1 MNNQLLVHAD
11 NLHNVYKVFLAP
23 FSTPTYCTPSI
34 TDLGN
39 NNIQCAFVYAV
50 MTPRNS
56 SSPPYFVYNCIDVLY
71 NNVVGRYTFIN
82 NGSSCAYQ
90 HTNAIVPGNYSTQ
103 DNFVIGVD
111 YEGSGIYAFAD
122 DFTAYYDFQSLQI
135 TSWPN
140 TLPISPRMVDFT
152 SGYGVLV
159 GYCQLTVS
167 QAFECGFIVLVNG
180 SSSSPNNG
188 SVFSIGNSLQFAW
201 SDPRRTHFI
210 ASSEAYSTVDLMS
223 VGVAPSG
230 RVLIGI
236 RALNTV
242 LLYIV
247 TNPMN
252 FSTINPLS
260 TRQTGENLMGFGRS
274 VEWLDTDGDKAVII
288 ANQYTYSTNQWISSA
303 FHVYDIESDGFS
315 DQTNPILIYP
325 NSQQMIGPLM
335 NPSFIRLVSDQ
346 LSGNIAILDL
356 SGDAVIILSAA
367 PGTYATT
374 NQPSIFSIA
383 VPCIPGTYRDYAGIE
398 LCTPCPNGTTS
409 TSSKINCTTCT
420 SSDVFCPYG
429 AVAEVPYTAFDPI
442 VQEQYYPE
450 SPESTVFDDIL
461 MQNMFSLNT
470 QSPHCLVVSP
480 ITWVL
485 VVFGF
490 GSIVLISM
498 GISTLVC
505 PGTHPVRD
513 QAKRVFKKMDLIGE
527 GEVSI

>member
-1 MNNQLLVHAD
+1 
-11 NLHNVYKVFLAP
+11 
-23 FSTPTYCTPSI
+23 
-34 TDLGN
+34 
-39 NNIQCAFVYAV
+39 
-50 MTPRNS
+50 
-56 SSPPYFVYNCIDVLY
+56 
-71 NNVVGRYTFIN
+71 
-82 NGSSCAYQ
+82 
-90 HTNAIVPGNYSTQ
+90 
-103 DNFVIGVD
+103 
-111 YEGSGIYAFAD
+111 
-122 DFTAYYDFQSLQI
+122 
-135 TSWPN
+135 
-140 TLPISPRMVDFT
+140 
-152 SGYGVLV
+152 
-159 GYCQLTVS
+159 
-167 QAFECGFIVLVNG
+167 
-180 SSSSPNNG
+180 
-188 SVFSIGNSLQFAW
+188 
-201 SDPRRTHFI
+201 
-210 ASSEAYSTVDLMS
+210 
-223 VGVAPSG
+223 
-230 RVLIGI
+230 
-236 RALNTV
+236 
-242 LLYIV
+242 
-247 TNPMN
+247 
-252 FSTINPLS
+252 
-260 TRQTGENLMGFGRS
+260 

-325 NSQQMIGPLM
+325 NSQQMISSLM

-442 VQEQYYPE
+442 VQQQYYPE

-461 MQNMFSLNT
+461 MQNMFSLST
-470 QSPHCLVVSP
+470 QSLHCLVVSP

-485 VVFGF
+485 VFFGF

-498 GISTLVC
+498 GISTIVC
-505 PGTHPVRD
+505 PGKHPVRD

-527 GEVSI
+527 GEVSIIRHIYDNRKL

>member
-1 MNNQLLVHAD
+1 
-11 NLHNVYKVFLAP
+11 
-23 FSTPTYCTPSI
+23 
-34 TDLGN
+34 
-39 NNIQCAFVYAV
+39 
-50 MTPRNS
+50 
-56 SSPPYFVYNCIDVLY
+56 
-71 NNVVGRYTFIN
+71 
-82 NGSSCAYQ
+82 
-90 HTNAIVPGNYSTQ
+90 
-103 DNFVIGVD
+103 
-111 YEGSGIYAFAD
+111 
-122 DFTAYYDFQSLQI
+122 
-135 TSWPN
+135 
-140 TLPISPRMVDFT
+140 
-152 SGYGVLV
+152 
-159 GYCQLTVS
+159 
-167 QAFECGFIVLVNG
+167 
-180 SSSSPNNG
+180 
-188 SVFSIGNSLQFAW
+188 
-201 SDPRRTHFI
+201 
-210 ASSEAYSTVDLMS
+210 MS
-223 VGVAPSG
+223 VSVAPSG

-260 TRQTGENLMGFGRS
+260 TRQIGENFMGFGKS

-356 SGDAVIILSAA
+356 SGDAAIILSAE

-398 LCTPCPNGTTS
+398 LCTPCPNGTAG
-409 TSSKINCTTCT
+409 TSSNINCTTCT

-461 MQNMFSLNT
+461 MQNMFSLST
-470 QSPHCLVVSP
+470 QSLHCLVVSP

-485 VVFGF
+485 VCFGF

-498 GISTLVC
+498 GISTIVC
-505 PGTHPVRD
+505 PGTHPARD

-527 GEVSI
+527 GKVSIIRHIYDNRKL